1 MKEKYKAIGELLIN
15 KVLILDASA
24 IMGGFKPHLINQE
37 QYIPTGVMEEIISA
51 KAEEN
56 LNLGFKEKKL
66 SVRDPSQKSI
76 DEINQFALKTGDSF
90 VLSDV
95 DISVLALALELK
107 NEGKDPII
115 LTDDY
120 SIQNLAGKL
129 ELEFDSIIESGI
141 RKQIQ
146 WKIVC
151 PSCRKAYPHS
161 KKKAICD
168 SCGTPLKRVKKRK
181 K

>member
-1 MKEKYKAIGELLIN
+1 MIN

-24 IMGGFKPHLINQE
+24 ILGGFKPHLINQE
-37 QYIPTGVMEEIISA
+37 QYIPSGVMKEIKSE

-56 LNLGFKEKKL
+56 LNLGFKEKKI
-66 SVRDPSQKSI
+66 SVRDPSTESVDK
-76 DEINQFALKTGDSF
+76 INQFALKTGDSF

-95 DISVLALALELK
+95 DISVLALALDIK

-120 SIQNLAGKL
+120 SIQNLAEKL
-129 ELEFDSIIESGI
+129 DLEFDSIIESGI

-151 PSCRKAYPHS
+151 PSCRTEYPHS